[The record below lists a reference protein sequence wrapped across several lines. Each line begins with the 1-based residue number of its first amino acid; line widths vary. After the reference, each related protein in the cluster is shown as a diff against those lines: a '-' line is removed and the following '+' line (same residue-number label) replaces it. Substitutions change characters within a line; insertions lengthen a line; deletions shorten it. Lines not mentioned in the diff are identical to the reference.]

1 MKKTTTQTRKEF
13 LTALT
18 CVATAS
24 AAQQK
29 FPTGTPKVLLVVAH
43 PDDEYAVAATV
54 YRITQ
59 ELKGVVDQLI
69 ITNGEGGF
77 RYSQFAEAF
86 YGVHLTDEATGRSRL
101 PEIRRREALA
111 AGKILGIRRHYFLKQ
126 KDSKF
131 NTDGSEPLAGL
142 WDREAVSAQLQAALQ
157 REKYQYLFVLLPTR
171 ETHGHHQAAAF
182 LALEEVRRIPE
193 AERPILLAVQ
203 ASEDHG
209 SSVRF
214 TPRADYPV
222 FRALEDRP
230 SFSVD
235 RREPLGPGGQLNYNI
250 IVNWVIAEHK
260 SQGLFQTES
269 GKHSIEQFWVF
280 DTGRSDA
287 MEVASALFSR
297 LASSIGHPK
306 LSRDR
311 EGVAA

>member
-1 MKKTTTQTRKEF
+1 MKKATIQTRKEF
-13 LTALT
+13 LAVLT
-18 CVATAS
+18 GATAS
-24 AAQQK
+24 AAQQT
-29 FPTGTPKVLLVVAH
+29 FPARTPKVLLVVAH

-77 RYSQFAEAF
+77 RYSQLAEAF
-86 YGVHLTDEATGRSRL
+86 YGLQLTDEATGRSRL

-111 AGKILGIRRHYFLKQ
+111 AGRILGIRRHYFLKQ

-131 NTDGSEPLAGL
+131 NTDGSEPLGGL
-142 WDREAVSAQLQAALQ
+142 WDREAVSAQLQAVLQ
-157 REKYQYLFVLLPTR
+157 RERYQYLFVLLPTQ

-182 LALEEVRRIPE
+182 LALEEVRRMPE
-193 AERPILLAVQ
+193 AQRPIVLAAQ

-209 SSVRF
+209 PSVRF
-214 TPRADYPV
+214 MPRADYPI

-230 SFSVD
+230 SFIVD
-235 RREPLGPGGQLNYNI
+235 RLDPLGPGGQLNYNI

-269 GKHSIEQFWVF
+269 GKHSVEHFWVF
-280 DTGRSDA
+280 DTGRKDA

-297 LASSIGHPK
+297 LTSPIRHPK
-306 LSRDR
+306 LSHDR
-311 EGVAA
+311 KGVAA